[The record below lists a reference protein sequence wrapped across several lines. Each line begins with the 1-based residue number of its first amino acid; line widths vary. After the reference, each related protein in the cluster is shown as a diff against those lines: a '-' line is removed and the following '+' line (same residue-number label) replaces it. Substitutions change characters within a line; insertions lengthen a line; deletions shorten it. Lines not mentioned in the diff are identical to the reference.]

1 MASCIEFANRIV
13 WGAPAL
19 VLILGVGL
27 YLSFR
32 TGFAQLTLFPCACRV
47 FFGKL
52 KSRKSADGVSPF
64 QALCTALAAT
74 IGTGNIVGVAGA
86 ISLGGPGAVF
96 WMWISALLGMMTK
109 FAEAT
114 LAVHFRKKQGGEWV
128 GGPMFM
134 ISRGLGKKWRILAS
148 MYCFFGIFAA
158 FGVGNATQI
167 NAVITGVNQ
176 VIVSF
181 GGGVSI
187 RRNLG
192 MGLLLAVLIGAVL
205 LGGAKRIGKTAQVLV
220 PFAACGYL
228 LMCLGVL
235 TLRADVVPA
244 AFGAIFRGALT
255 PRAVTGGF
263 VGSMFQTLRIGIS
276 RGVFTNE
283 AGMGTASIAHA
294 AAQVD
299 MAAEQGLMGIME
311 VFLDT
316 VVICTMTAL
325 VILCSGVPIPYG
337 QDVGAELT
345 AQAFSSVFGRGASVF
360 LTIAL
365 CCFAFATVLGW
376 GLYGVRCAQFLLGAS
391 CWKWFSLLQI
401 ATIILS
407 AVLETGVV
415 WSLAELLNGLMAI
428 PNLIALVGLS
438 PMLKELTIHYKMH
451 FGGTSAGGGTY
462 ENFNQC
468 KPLPALSHEKVPSL
482 RGGGEAA
489 GQKDLSS
496 EHRSARPAHA
506 PGLLRCGEDL

>member
-1 MASCIEFANRIV
+1 MARFIEFANRIV

-19 VLILGVGL
+19 ILILGVGC

-32 TGFAQLTLFPCACRV
+32 TGFAQLRLFPRACRV

-52 KSRKSADGVSPF
+52 KSRESAEGVSPF

-96 WMWISALLGMMTK
+96 WMWICALLGMMTK

-114 LAVHFRKKQGGEWV
+114 LAVHYRQKQDGEWV

-134 ISRGLGKKWRILAS
+134 ISRGLGEKWRILAS
-148 MYCFFGIFAA
+148 IYCFFGVFAA

-167 NAVITGVNQ
+167 NAVVTGLNQ

-181 GGGVSI
+181 GGAVSM

-192 MGLLLAVLIGAVL
+192 LGLLLAVLIGSVL
-205 LGGAKRIGKTAQVLV
+205 LGGSKRIGKAAQVLV
-220 PFAACGYL
+220 PFAACAYL
-228 LMCLGVL
+228 LMCFGVL
-235 TLRADVVPA
+235 ALRAREVPA
-244 AFGAIFRGALT
+244 AFASIFQSALS
-255 PRAVTGGF
+255 PRAVTGGIA
-263 VGSMFQTLRIGIS
+263 GSLFQTLRIGVS

-325 VILCSGVPIPYG
+325 VILCSGIPIPYG
-337 QDVGAELT
+337 QDVGAQLT
-345 AQAFSSVFGRGASVF
+345 AQAFSSVFGHWAAVF
-360 LTIAL
+360 LTLAL

-376 GLYGVRCAQFLLGAS
+376 GLYGVRCAQFLLGES
-391 CWKWFSLLQI
+391 CWKQFALLQT
-401 ATIILS
+401 AMVAVS
-407 AVLETGVV
+407 AVLETGTV
-415 WSLAELLNGLMAI
+415 WSLAELVNGLMAI
-428 PNLIALVGLS
+428 PNLIALVALS
-438 PMLKELTIHYKMH
+438 PKLKELTFHYIMH
-451 FGGTSAGGGTY
+451 YGGSSAGGGTY

-468 KPLPALSHEKVPSL
+468 QPLPALSHAKVPSL
-482 RGGGEAA
+482 RGGGKTA

-496 EHRSARPAHA
+496 EHRSARPADPA
-506 PGLLRCGEDL
+506 GLL